1 MLCVKCNDS
10 LSPTECGYNLL
21 FHVSFGFYFK
31 VKLQYLDVMNN
42 VRYFLEPNIRKS
54 KYCDFWL

>member
-1 MLCVKCNDS
+1 MLRVKCNDS

-42 VRYFLEPNIRKS
+42 VSYFLAPNIRK
-54 KYCDFWL
+54 